1 LPLSFSRTNTEK
13 MTKPNY
19 QYGKIYKIVN
29 NVDDMI
35 YIGSTCSRL
44 SKRLHGH
51 KIDKSGKGW
60 KRRLYQ
66 HVDALGGWDHFRII
80 LVQHCPCMGKDD
92 LRMAE
97 QRHIDATPPEK
108 LLNMVRAYASV
119 EDVIQ
124 RKAEEYQRK
133 RHTDKYKEHAKAYQR
148 AHKEQ
153 YDGYKLKYY
162 ETNKERISENNR
174 AKFQWTSSWGGDM
187 CMRWGENNLLRI
199 DPNVFRF
206 TYS

>member
-1 LPLSFSRTNTEK
+1 MPLSFSRTNTEK

-80 LVQHCPCMGKDD
+80 LVQHHPCLGKDD

-124 RKAEEYQRK
+124 RKAAEYQRISKILPGSAPK
-133 RHTDKYKEHAKAYQR
+133 RAFSQPLEKKASKDTTQR
-148 AHKEQ
+148 PPRPCA
-153 YDGYKLKYY
+153 
-162 ETNKERISENNR
+162 
-174 AKFQWTSSWGGDM
+174 TS
-187 CMRWGENNLLRI
+187 
-199 DPNVFRF
+199 P
-206 TYS
+206 